1 MILPNFRGTLII
13 FIGYLCLLA
22 WIPDSRAEEELEE
35 IKSYN
40 QLLNEVFQAET
51 VYPQEEGEVQL
62 LLGPAFSDEDD
73 RNLFHVPFSIEY
85 RVIQKWQNLSQIQTK
100 FPVSKDGP
108 FNQDDFQ

>member
-1 MILPNFRGTLII
+1 MFLPIFRGTLII

-62 LLGPAFSDEDD
+62 LLGLAFSDGDN
-73 RNLFHVPFSIEY
+73 RNLFRVPLSIEY
-85 RVIQKWQNLSQIQTK
+85 RVTQKWQNLRRIQTK
-100 FPVSKDGP
+100 FSVLKDGP
-108 FNQDDFQ
+108 FNQDHF